1 MTQDVS
7 STIYRRVA
15 VRIIPLLFLGYVVA
29 FLDRVNVGF
38 AKLQM
43 ASDLAFSDAA
53 YGLGAGLFFV
63 GYCMFEVPSN
73 LVMTRVGARRWMTR
87 IMISWGMISAL
98 FMFVGEFR
106 WGGIAQ
112 MIGLTDAEFGFYLLR
127 FLLGAA
133 EAGFYPG
140 IILYLTYWFPRSRQA
155 HVIALFMMA
164 VGVAN
169 VVGAPVSGAIL
180 EFFDGVNGWRG
191 WQWLFLLEAIPS
203 LLVGIAFFFFLPDDP
218 SEAKW
223 LSAKERQIIA
233 EEIAYEDAAS
243 KSTGVLRSVASVL
256 TSARIWALG
265 FAYMSGTIA
274 LYAVTFWM
282 PTLIQQ
288 FGIAK
293 DAYFEIGLLTMIPW
307 GIMAFSQ
314 IAWAR
319 HSDRN
324 DERRWH
330 SFIGYCIAAIGLLS
344 LAYFAHSQIAGIAS
358 LTLITMGLGFSIVTF
373 WPLAHRYFTG
383 AAAAAGIAFIN
394 SFGGLGGYFGP
405 TLIGWIGVGNMGGR
419 EAFLPLAA
427 IALAGGFV
435 LLLSTSDQRK
445 GAL

>member
-218 SEAKW
+218 SDAKW

-330 SFIGYCIAAIGLLS
+330 SFIGYCIAAIGLFS
-344 LAYFAHSQIAGIAS
+344 LAYFANSQIAGIAS

>member
-218 SEAKW
+218 SDAKW

-233 EEIAYEDAAS
+233 EEIAHEDAAS

-265 FAYMSGTIA
+265 FAYMSGTGCR
-274 LYAVTFWM
+274 
-282 PTLIQQ
+282 P
-288 FGIAK
+288 
-293 DAYFEIGLLTMIPW
+293 
-307 GIMAFSQ
+307 
-314 IAWAR
+314 
-319 HSDRN
+319 
-324 DERRWH
+324 
-330 SFIGYCIAAIGLLS
+330 
-344 LAYFAHSQIAGIAS
+344 
-358 LTLITMGLGFSIVTF
+358 
-373 WPLAHRYFTG
+373 
-383 AAAAAGIAFIN
+383 
-394 SFGGLGGYFGP
+394 
-405 TLIGWIGVGNMGGR
+405 
-419 EAFLPLAA
+419 
-427 IALAGGFV
+427 
-435 LLLSTSDQRK
+435 
-445 GAL
+445 